1 MGLPPKM
8 MIFVDFWSARV
19 APANCIIEIFYK
31 VVEGLIDMQRF
42 VFAAKTMDKSTFL
55 ARYHRV
61 KVQIYVIL
69 MVLTLQSSWNVQ
81 QDFVRPSGDSCGDP
95 QVCFLASS
103 DSFCPSTPAL

>member
-1 MGLPPKM
+1 M

-42 VFAAKTMDKSTFL
+42 VFAAKTMEESTFL

-95 QVCFLASS
+95 HILLFKVSAIPRPRGGGSCMV
-103 DSFCPSTPAL
+103 